1 MNLIEEVVIIKRLI
15 KEENEKRN
23 KILEDIA
30 RSLKELNETLKNSDE
45 GKIATRWIINVK
57 FYTADNRCH
66 HEVTTTVIA
75 TSKEEALKKAQE
87 RYEDTDRRRY
97 SITAEILT
105 AEDIINEE
113 NKTNN

>member
-15 KEENEKRN
+15 KEENYKRN
-23 KILEDIA
+23 EILEDIA

-45 GKIATRWIINVK
+45 GKTATRWIMNVK
-57 FYTADNRCH
+57 FYTTDNRYH

-75 TSKEEALKKAQE
+75 NSRKEALKKAQE
-87 RYEDTDRRRY
+87 RYEDENWRRY
-97 SITAEILT
+97 RITIEILT
-105 AEDIINEE
+105 AEDIINEG